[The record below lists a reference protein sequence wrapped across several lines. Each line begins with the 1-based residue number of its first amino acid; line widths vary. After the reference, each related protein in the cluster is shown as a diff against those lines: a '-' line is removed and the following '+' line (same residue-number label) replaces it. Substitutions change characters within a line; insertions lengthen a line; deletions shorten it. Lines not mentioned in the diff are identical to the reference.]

1 MTGGVSWL
9 SLFDFLLLLFW
20 MQCGDRRVLG
30 VDFLQKL
37 FSCRD
42 GYGIQAITGCDK
54 KDFVSKECNSVILK
68 I

>member
-1 MTGGVSWL
+1 
-9 SLFDFLLLLFW
+9 